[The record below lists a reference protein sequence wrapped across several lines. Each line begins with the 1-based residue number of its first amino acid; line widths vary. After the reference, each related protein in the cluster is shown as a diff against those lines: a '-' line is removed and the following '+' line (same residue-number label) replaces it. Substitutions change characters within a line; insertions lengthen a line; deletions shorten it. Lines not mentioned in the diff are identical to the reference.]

1 MDCRQK
7 EVRVVESLIIRLI
20 KKLGHYMICLP
31 ALIHQRNI
39 FMKSLGITTII
50 SFKKVMADLNL
61 STYMKK

>member
-7 EVRVVESLIIRLI
+7 EVRVIESLIIRLI
-20 KKLGHYMICLP
+20 ENFGRYMICLP
-31 ALIHQRNI
+31 ALIHQSYEK
-39 FMKSLGITTII
+39 FGGISTII